1 MTGTPTSIMIVE
13 DDEDIREML
22 RLVLVAGGYQ
32 VATAADGL
40 EAWEYLAAGTRPALI
55 ILDLMM
61 PRMDGEQFLKKLRAS
76 SQRGISVVVMSGQ
89 VGALQKARDLKAD
102 ASLIKPVEL
111 DDLLV
116 TVERFASGISAPR

>member
-1 MTGTPTSIMIVE
+1 MTAPTSIMIVE

-22 RLVLVAGGYQ
+22 KLVLVAGGYH

-61 PRMDGEQFLKKLRAS
+61 PRMDGEEFLKKLRAS
-76 SQRGISVVVMSGQ
+76 SQSGISVVVMSGQ
-89 VGALQKARDLKAD
+89 VGAIQKARDLKAD

-111 DDLLV
+111 DDLLG
-116 TVERFASGISAPR
+116 TVGRFASGISAPR

>member
-1 MTGTPTSIMIVE
+1 MTEAPTSIMVVE

-22 RLVLVAGGYQ
+22 RLVLETDGYQ

-40 EAWEYLAAGTRPALI
+40 DAWERIEKGWQPALI

-61 PRMDGEQFLKKLRAS
+61 PRMDGEQFLNKLRARFHNS
-76 SQRGISVVVMSGQ
+76 IPVVVMSGQ
-89 VGALQKARDLKAD
+89 PGATQKARDLKAD

-111 DDLLV
+111 DDLLPLV
-116 TVERFASGISAPR
+116 ARFT